1 MKTAITLTAV
11 VALAGLSA
19 AAFTQ
24 TSQTTEPEFVQET
37 VSGKPF
43 YLASTLLSSRLMLED
58 SQVQIK
64 DLLLDETGNL
74 QAVVVDN
81 PNFMSGDAAIAADL
95 IYRAGAEGQETL
107 RVDLDRTDFQM
118 LSQGAGYQPIGLS
131 WASEYENARSLRALM
146 GRPISVSETSAR
158 IAVDDIEISEGGAV
172 LAVRFESRGWSAFDR
187 LEGRLPVNAVRFEY
201 AQPQGWTIASTVNDA
216 QLNALAGRDTA
227 IFLSAASAS

>member
-1 MKTAITLTAV
+1 MKTAMTLTAV
-11 VALAGLSA
+11 VTLAGLSA

-24 TSQTTEPEFVQET
+24 NHPTDQTPFVQET

-95 IYRAGAEGQETL
+95 IYRAGEPGQETL

-118 LSQGAGYQPIGLS
+118 LRQGGGYEPIGLD
-131 WASEYENARSLRALM
+131 WASEYDNARSLNALI
-146 GRPISVSETSAR
+146 GRPIAISDTSTP
-158 IAVDDIEISEGGAV
+158 IAVEDVEISEGGAV
-172 LAVRFESRGWSAFDR
+172 LAVRFESRGWSPFDDM
-187 LEGRLPVNAVRFEY
+187 EGRLPVNAVRFDY
-201 AQPQGWTIASTVNDA
+201 DQPQGWTVAATVNDA
-216 QLNALAGRDTA
+216 QLNALAGRETTL
-227 IFLSAASAS
+227 FLSAASAS

>member
-146 GRPISVSETSAR
+146 GRPVSETSAH

-187 LEGRLPVNAVRFEY
+187 LEGRLPVNAVRFDY
-201 AQPQGWTIASTVNDA
+201 AQPQGWIIASTVNDA